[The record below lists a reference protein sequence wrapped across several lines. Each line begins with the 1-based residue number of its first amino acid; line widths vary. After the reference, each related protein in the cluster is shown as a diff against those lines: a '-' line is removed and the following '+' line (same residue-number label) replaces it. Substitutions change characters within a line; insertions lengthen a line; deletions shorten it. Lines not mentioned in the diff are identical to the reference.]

1 MDKIGKYTIEETLG
15 QGSMGLVYK
24 ALDPDIDRTVAVKVV
39 NFGAAGQSQEEEN
52 LRLRFLQEAKAAG
65 RLSHPNIIAI
75 YDTGRENN
83 NLYIVMQYVKG
94 KNLQQ
99 LLSAGRTFTPLET
112 LNIIMP
118 ICRALDYAHQNG
130 VIHRDIKPANI
141 ILDQKGHPYLTDFG
155 VAKLAQANLTRSG
168 LVFGTPGYISP
179 EQFMGEK
186 IDGRSDL
193 FSLGVLLYVL
203 LTGAEPFAQRGM
215 ELTTIMKKIL
225 TAAPDPPSQ
234 VKADVPR
241 GFDVILNKALAK
253 RPEKR
258 YQTGQK
264 MAMALETVFEEA
276 CSTLL
281 VRLDDRLKR
290 SARPRPDG
298 RKFLTAASFITV
310 TILTAVAAFMFLPKL
325 FKVQATLPRPEAE
338 TAEVQNRPGQ
348 LSKPNTLPEGS
359 EQTAHK
365 AASGQAEGQTA
376 SKQLEAPKSAGQAGA
391 SASSAQVA
399 GSPQDNQAKAPQPAK
414 PPSSS
419 ELSQAQM
426 KEELQKQAELGKK
439 IAAGAGLYSRGDFTG
454 CLKVMEEVL
463 TADEQNSE
471 ARRYRY
477 LASTALARQDILNLL
492 ERQRLAEE
500 EKDLPSLLHDFGPAE
515 LVRQKR
521 DEALLL
527 FNYYDQI
534 LSVHSNISLAWP
546 SAGRAEVRFGR
557 LLTAVYKK
565 TGERKVLADSLQV
578 WSLEKKG
585 RVWKVT
591 QVRGQ

>member
-1 MDKIGKYTIEETLG
+1 LDKIGKYTIQETLG
-15 QGSMGLVYK
+15 QGSMGLVYR

-39 NFGAAGQSQEEEN
+39 NFGAAGQSQDEEN

-65 RLSHPNIIAI
+65 RLSHPNIVAI

-83 NLYIVMQYVKG
+83 NLYIVMQYIEG

-141 ILDQKGHPYLTDFG
+141 ILDRKGHPYLTDFG

-225 TAAPDPPSQ
+225 TAVPDPPSQ

-258 YQTGQK
+258 YQTGQE

-281 VRLDDRLKR
+281 VRLDDRLKP

-298 RKFLTAASFITV
+298 RKFLTAASFITII
-310 TILTAVAAFMFLPKL
+310 ILTAVAAFMFLPKL
-325 FKVQATLPRPEAE
+325 FKVQATLPRPEGE

-348 LSKPNTLPEGS
+348 
-359 EQTAHK
+359 TAAK
-365 AASGQAEGQTA
+365 R
-376 SKQLEAPKSAGQAGA
+376 LEAPESAGPAGA

-399 GSPQDNQAKAPQPAK
+399 GPSQDNPAKAPQPAK
-414 PPSSS
+414 LQSSS

-426 KEELQKQAELGKK
+426 KEKLQKQAELGKK
-439 IAAGAGLYSRGDFTG
+439 VAAGAGLYSRGDFAG

-463 TADEQNSE
+463 SADEQNSE

-500 EKDLPSLLHDFGPAE
+500 EKDLPSLLQDFGPAE

-521 DEALLL
+521 DETLLL

-534 LSVHSNISLAWP
+534 LSVHSNISLTWP
-546 SAGRAEVRFGR
+546 AAGRAEVRFGR

-565 TGERKVLADSLQV
+565 TGERKVLADSVQV

-585 RVWKVT
+585 QEWKVT

>member
-1 MDKIGKYTIEETLG
+1 LDKIGKYKIQETLG
-15 QGSMGLVYK
+15 QGSMGLVYR

-39 NFGAAGQSQEEEN
+39 NFGAAGQSQDEEN

-83 NLYIVMQYVKG
+83 NLYIVMQYIEG

-203 LTGAEPFAQRGM
+203 LTGTEPFAQRGM

-234 VKADVPR
+234 VRADVPR

-258 YQTGQK
+258 YQTGQE

-281 VRLDDRLKR
+281 VRLDDRLKP

-310 TILTAVAAFMFLPKL
+310 ILLTAVAAFMFLPKL
-325 FKVQATLPRPEAE
+325 FKVQATLPQPEAE

-348 LSKPNTLPEGS
+348 ISKPNTLPEGS
-359 EQTAHK
+359 EQTADK

-376 SKQLEAPKSAGQAGA
+376 SKQLEAPESAGQAGA
-391 SASSAQVA
+391 SASSGQVA
-399 GSPQDNQAKAPQPAK
+399 GPSQDFPAKAPQPAK
-414 PPSSS
+414 PQSSS

-439 IAAGAGLYSRGDFTG
+439 VAAGTGLYSRGDFAG

-463 TADEQNSE
+463 SADEQNSE

-477 LASTALARQDILNLL
+477 LASTALARQDILSLL

-500 EKDLPSLLHDFGPAE
+500 EKDLPSFLQDFGPAE

-527 FNYYDQI
+527 FDNYDQI
-534 LSVHSNISLAWP
+534 LSVHSNISLVWP

-565 TGERKVLADSLQV
+565 TGERKVLADSVQV

-585 RVWKVT
+585 QEWKVT
-591 QVRGQ
+591 RVRGQ

>member
-1 MDKIGKYTIEETLG
+1 LDKIGKYTIQETLG
-15 QGSMGLVYK
+15 QGSMGHVYK

-39 NFGAAGQSQEEEN
+39 HFGAAGLNPEEEN

-75 YDTGRENN
+75 YDAGRENN
-83 NLYIVMQYVKG
+83 NLYIVMQYVEG

-99 LLSAGRTFTPLET
+99 LLSTGRTFTPLEA
-112 LNIIMP
+112 LNIVMP

-130 VIHRDIKPANI
+130 VIHRDIKPGNI
-141 ILDQKGHPYLTDFG
+141 ILDRKGHPYLSDFG
-155 VAKLAQANLTRSG
+155 VAKLVQTNLTRSG

-203 LTGAEPFAQRGM
+203 LTGTEPFAQRGM
-215 ELTTIMKKIL
+215 ELTTVMKKIL
-225 TAAPDPPSQ
+225 TAAPNPPSK

-241 GFDVILNKALAK
+241 GFDTIINKALAK

-258 YQTGQK
+258 YQSGQE
-264 MAMALETVFEEA
+264 MVMALETVFEEA

-281 VRLDDRLKR
+281 VRLDERFKPAVR
-290 SARPRPDG
+290 SKPDS
-298 RKFLTAASFITV
+298 RKFLTAASFVTV
-310 TILTAVAAFMFLPKL
+310 IILTAVAAFMFLPKL
-325 FKVQATLPRPEAE
+325 FKVQATLSPPEAE
-338 TAEVQNRPGQ
+338 TSEIQNRPAEMSKADT
-348 LSKPNTLPEGS
+348 LSEGS
-359 EQTAHK
+359 EQTADK
-365 AASGQAEGQTA
+365 VAPGQAEEQAA
-376 SKQLEAPKSAGQAGA
+376 SKQPETTESAAPTVAP
-391 SASSAQVA
+391 ASSSQVA
-399 GSPQDNQAKAPQPAK
+399 GSSQDIGVKPQ
-414 PPSSS
+414 SSS
-419 ELSQAQM
+419 ELSQARI
-426 KEELQKQAELGKK
+426 KKELQKQAELGKK
-439 IAAGAGLYSRGDFTG
+439 VAAGADLYNRGDFAG
-454 CLKVMEEVL
+454 CLRVMEEVL
-463 TADEQNSE
+463 TVDKQNSE

-477 LASTALARQDILNLL
+477 LASTAMDRIDILNLL

-500 EKDLPSLLHDFGPAE
+500 EKDLPSLLQDFGPAE
-515 LVRQKR
+515 MVRQKK

-534 LSVHSNISLAWP
+534 LSVHSNVSLVWL
-546 SAGRAEVRFGR
+546 SAGKVEAHFGR

-565 TGERKVLADSLQV
+565 TGERKVLADSVQV

-585 RVWKVT
+585 QEWKVT

>member
-1 MDKIGKYTIEETLG
+1 MDKIGKYTIQETLG
-15 QGSMGLVYK
+15 QGSMGLVYR
-24 ALDPDIDRTVAVKVV
+24 ALDPDIGRTVAVKVV
-39 NFGAAGQSQEEEN
+39 NFGAAGQSQDEEN

-65 RLSHPNIIAI
+65 RLSHPNIVAI

-83 NLYIVMQYVKG
+83 NLYIVMQYIEG

-141 ILDQKGHPYLTDFG
+141 ILDRKGHPYLTDFG

-225 TAAPDPPSQ
+225 TAVPDPPSQ
-234 VKADVPR
+234 IKADVPR

-258 YQTGQK
+258 YQTGQE

-281 VRLDDRLKR
+281 VRLDDRLKP

-298 RKFLTAASFITV
+298 RKFLTAASFITII
-310 TILTAVAAFMFLPKL
+310 ILTAVAAFMFLPKL
-325 FKVQATLPRPEAE
+325 FKVQATLPRPEGE

-348 LSKPNTLPEGS
+348 
-359 EQTAHK
+359 TAAK
-365 AASGQAEGQTA
+365 R
-376 SKQLEAPKSAGQAGA
+376 LEAPESAGPAGA

-399 GSPQDNQAKAPQPAK
+399 GPSQDNPAKAPQPAK
-414 PPSSS
+414 LQSSS

-426 KEELQKQAELGKK
+426 KEKLQKQAELGKK
-439 IAAGAGLYSRGDFTG
+439 VAAGAGLYSRGDFAG

-463 TADEQNSE
+463 SADEQNSE

-500 EKDLPSLLHDFGPAE
+500 EKDLPSLLQDFGPAE

-521 DEALLL
+521 DETLLL

-534 LSVHSNISLAWP
+534 LSVHSNISLTWP
-546 SAGRAEVRFGR
+546 AAGRAEVRFGR

-565 TGERKVLADSLQV
+565 TGERKVLADSVQV

-585 RVWKVT
+585 QEWKVT